1 MKNKKASKVKRF
13 TVEETEKLPK
23 PSELWIKYWN
33 ECLVEEIKKIN
44 KQKNKGE

>member
-1 MKNKKASKVKRF
+1 VKRF
-13 TVEETEKLPK
+13 TFEEIEKLPK